1 MRMTHK
7 FSFRCHADMSTKG
20 LGLTSVRGRVRVR
33 VMLGLRFYIQQC
45 WSFHWL

>member
-33 VMLGLRFYIQQC
+33 VMLGLRYGKVMVRGRVR
-45 WSFHWL
+45 